1 MGKYKKEL
9 VSKIVEEKKFFEE
22 QEKLKE
28 KHGIADEDVV
38 IVEKDNMIKFFVRV
52 IGKVLRMVAT
62 ISILILAVI
71 GLFTLFYPEIRE
83 PFIGILSVILKQYFN
98 IIT

>member
-1 MGKYKKEL
+1 
-9 VSKIVEEKKFFEE
+9 
-22 QEKLKE
+22 
-28 KHGIADEDVV
+28 
-38 IVEKDNMIKFFVRV
+38 MIKFFVRV

-83 PFIGILSVILKQYFN
+83 SFIGILSVILKQYFN
-98 IIT
+98 III